1 MIGKILKLLSI
12 LLQKTHMKNVN
23 ECLKGVDLGPIF
35 RNILWK
41 NDKIINLSKIFYIFY
56 ESGIKNFPNIAY

>member
-1 MIGKILKLLSI
+1 
-12 LLQKTHMKNVN
+12 MKNVN
-23 ECLKGVDLGPIF
+23 EWLKGVDLEPIF

-41 NDKIINLSKIFYIFY
+41 NDKIINLSESFYIFC

>member
-1 MIGKILKLLSI
+1 
-12 LLQKTHMKNVN
+12 MKNVN

-41 NDKIINLSKIFYIFY
+41 NDKIINLSENFYIFY

>member
-23 ECLKGVDLGPIF
+23 ECLKRVDLGPIF

-41 NDKIINLSKIFYIFY
+41 NNKIINLSESFYIFY